1 MLQTGAGE
9 GNEKGTVGF
18 GRSAIV
24 DSGAIEFDTEAG
36 EFAFGINEKL
46 GGDFLKA
53 EFFTETVFLVR
64 LRRRRRGV
72 GGRRAGAG
80 HAPKPALDGFTAH
93 NT

>member
-53 EFFTETVFLVR
+53 EFFTEDEFLIEFPDGRIFGSEVPFS
-64 LRRRRRGV
+64 LAK
-72 GGRRAGAG
+72 GGERFFKNNAIV
-80 HAPKPALDGFTAH
+80 
-93 NT
+93 